1 MASEGLREELNC
13 AICLDIYT
21 DPVMLKCG
29 HIFCHICI
37 ENVLDCQEASGE
49 YSCPECRLQFEHRPS
64 LEKNRKLCNIVEQFM
79 SLHIE
84 QDALVNSKSPAD
96 VSTETC
102 TTLEKSKC
110 SVHRKSLEFYCFN
123 DSQCICTDC
132 CFSGRHGG
140 HQVDLL
146 NEAFEIKREEM
157 KGVLQVLTTNKVESV
172 KRVQSLRESV
182 TEAQENVS
190 GETERVTTLFR
201 DIRSQLEHLEKK
213 VLGDISW
220 HGEQM
225 LHLVSDLIERVEMKT
240 EKCSQKINDIEI
252 VMKVTDP
259 LAFLQAAESTKL
271 DEDHFVEDLKKE
283 VNTKPSLVVVG
294 LVSETLQ
301 TGLEN
306 IMADAKKML
315 SLKEQPEKA
324 IEAIE
329 AIDKSTKPASLL
341 NSSLGQI
348 SDNLTPYHSVDV
360 EKKILQFH
368 HSQAQKPDMTPAAS
382 VVQKPHLI
390 FRNPYSSFS

>member
-13 AICLDIYT
+13 PICLDIYT

-29 HIFCHICI
+29 HIYCHICI
-37 ENVLDCQEASGE
+37 GNVLDCQETSGE
-49 YSCPECRLQFEHRPS
+49 YSCPECRLKFEHRPL
-64 LEKNRKLCNIVEQFM
+64 LEKNRKLRNIVEHFV

-84 QDALVNSKSPAD
+84 QDALVSSKSPAD

-102 TTLEKSKC
+102 TSQC

-140 HQVDLL
+140 HQVELL
-146 NEAFEIKREEM
+146 NEAFEIKQEAM
-157 KGVLQVLTTNKVESV
+157 KGVLQVLTTHKAENV
-172 KRVQSLRESV
+172 KRVQGLRESV
-182 TEAQENVS
+182 TEAQEKVS
-190 GETERVTTLFR
+190 EETEKVTTLFR

-213 VLGDISW
+213 ALGDISW
-220 HGEQM
+220 HGGQTV
-225 LHLVSDLIERVEMKT
+225 HLVSDLIQQLEMKT
-240 EKCSQKINDIEI
+240 EMCSQKIDDIER

-259 LAFLQAAESTKL
+259 MAFLQAAECTKL

-301 TGLEN
+301 TGLET

-315 SLKEQPEKA
+315 SLKEQPEETRA
-324 IEAIE
+324 IR
-329 AIDKSTKPASLL
+329 AIDKSTKSAALL
-341 NSSLGQI
+341 NSSSGQI
-348 SDNLTPYHSVDV
+348 SDNLTPYHSADV
-360 EKKILQFH
+360 EKKIVQPH
-368 HSQAQKPDMTPAAS
+368 HSQAQNPDMTPAAS
-382 VVQKPHLI
+382 VVQKPHLL
-390 FRNPYSSFS
+390 FRNPYAFFK

>member
-1 MASEGLREELNC
+1 M
-13 AICLDIYT
+13 
-21 DPVMLKCG
+21 
-29 HIFCHICI
+29 
-37 ENVLDCQEASGE
+37 
-49 YSCPECRLQFEHRPS
+49 
-64 LEKNRKLCNIVEQFM
+64 
-79 SLHIE
+79 
-84 QDALVNSKSPAD
+84 
-96 VSTETC
+96 
-102 TTLEKSKC
+102 
-110 SVHRKSLEFYCFN
+110 
-123 DSQCICTDC
+123 
-132 CFSGRHGG
+132 
-140 HQVDLL
+140 DLL

-190 GETERVTTLFR
+190 SETERVTTLFR
-201 DIRSQLEHLEKK
+201 DIRSQLEYLEKK

-225 LHLVSDLIERVEMKT
+225 LHLVSDLIQRVEMKT

-315 SLKEQPEKA
+315 SLKEQPEEA

-382 VVQKPHLI
+382 VVQKPHLL